1 MNPMDHMDDEFR
13 DSEISSLLGRVG
25 GDAPASNVAYQQ
37 VLGRVHRV
45 RQRRAIATTLGAAV
59 MVVGIGTVVIQGS
72 SRGSDRIALDPRAAV
87 VTTPDGATVT
97 TPDGVVVTVITEP
110 DGTTTVPLAP
120 GGGTAPTSDNG
131 SNPGDSIPDDSS
143 GPSSSTP
150 SGNTTPNGTNRPA
163 GSADQTT
170 TTPVAPI
177 TTPAPVSTKPAPVS
191 TPAPTTT
198 KPAPPTTKPVSPSIP
213 NTTKPSTPGV
223 PAITRPSVPVTPPVT
238 TPPSTPPAVTTI
250 TRACGAGAIKVEVAN
265 KSFVVASLQTVV
277 LPGFQ
282 ATIASAKESSIEVRF
297 SSPQGRVTATLKVR
311 VTGAG
316 IKDDCD
322 VEIDKKADS
331 NGGGNDDV
339 DGESVGDNNGERA
352 DD

>member
-1 MNPMDHMDDEFR
+1 MSPMDRMDDDFR
-13 DSEISSLLGRVG
+13 DSEISSLLARVG
-25 GDAPASNVAYQQ
+25 GDSPATNAAYQE

-45 RQRRAIATTLGAAV
+45 RRRRTIATSLGAAV
-59 MVVGIGTVVIQGS
+59 VIGGIGAVVIQSS
-72 SRGSDRIALDPRAAV
+72 SRDADRIALDPRSAV
-87 VTTPDGATVT
+87 VTTPDGSMVT
-97 TPDGVVVTVITEP
+97 TPDGVVVTMITQP
-110 DGTTTVPLAP
+110 GDTTIVPTVP
-120 GGGTAPTSDNG
+120 DNG
-131 SNPGDSIPDDSS
+131 SAPTGNTG
-143 GPSSSTP
+143 STP
-150 SGNTTPNGTNRPA
+150 GGSNSSAPPASNGTGTEVPSDNSTPNGVNRPA
-163 GSADQTT
+163 GSTDDTTTT
-170 TTPVAPI
+170 TTPS
-177 TTPAPVSTKPAPVS
+177 TTKAPAPVTTKPESPS
-191 TPAPTTT
+191 TPAPSTTR
-198 KPAPPTTKPVSPSIP
+198 PAPPSTA
-213 NTTKPSTPGV
+213 KPSTPSV
-223 PAITRPSVPVTPPVT
+223 PVVTRPSVPSVVPT
-238 TPPSTPPAVTTI
+238 TPPSSTPPAVTTI

-311 VTGAG
+311 VTGTG

-339 DGESVGDNNGERA
+339 DDESNDDNNGDRA